1 MSTSDLSDDG
11 TDLHV
16 SDLPLMRDLPP
27 DVSHLVSACLVPQS
41 FAFGEV
47 VVQEGDAADAFFVVR
62 SGRARV
68 VKAGLGGNEVPL
80 TILRS
85 GDSFGEIGLLEGGT
99 RSATVRASSA
109 LQVLRLDG
117 SVLSGLV
124 ASHPELRERL
134 ELRAKRL
141 DMRTLLEE
149 ASPFS
154 ALPEPALNDLLNR
167 LELTQHP
174 AGEVIFEEGD
184 DPGALFVVRD
194 GRLRARRRDQNGRP
208 RDLSFYRRG
217 DLFGEAS
224 LFSGSPRAATVAA
237 VTDCHLLRLEADAF
251 ADLLARHAEF
261 RQRIDAQVSRYDPDR
276 AVSIPLDFADD
287 LVHVDEIEIDTQS
300 VGAARP
306 EPVPTEAADEPATDV
321 APAPPGRTG
330 ARRRI
335 RRIPQQWQI
344 DETDCGAACFAMVS
358 RHYGRPLSLAR
369 ARDAVQTTV
378 DGTSLHG
385 MARGAQRLGLPARP
399 MKISARN
406 LDTLPL
412 PAIVHW
418 DADHWVVLHDV
429 TATHVRYADPALGR
443 RRIRRSEFLE
453 RWTGYA
459 VVISPTT
466 DAPAAAEASRAP
478 KWLRQF
484 FWPHRGSLVAAVLL
498 ALLVSAAQISL
509 PVFIQLVVDEVLPQR
524 DTDLLTLLLLAVA
537 ALLVGMTVGSFVQR
551 WLLARAAV
559 RIDAASLD
567 FVAGKLLALPM
578 RYFYTRRSG
587 DIQRRLAGLRLVR
600 EFAVQNGV
608 VALTAV
614 AQLVTAVVLMFVY
627 SWQLALV
634 FLGLAPLYGVLLQV
648 ARTRLRPAFD
658 AEEEAFGRY
667 SSRQIDAIKGI
678 EAVKAMGAE
687 DRLRAEMLQ
696 DFKGVSGFVFRADL
710 ASLYYEAGIQAL
722 SFATMGLFLW
732 AGSDQVLDGDLSL
745 GGFVAFNV
753 LIALASPSLVDLLS
767 LWDQQQYNKILMD
780 RLNDVFEQE
789 PEQGSDRDQL
799 RPVRSLSG
807 QVRLDRVG
815 FSFTPDS
822 PPILSDISLDV
833 APGTTVAIVGRSGS
847 GKTTLAKC
855 LAGLLEPSTGSISY
869 DGVDMTT
876 LDYRTLRRRIGFV
889 LQESFLFSDTI
900 AANIAF
906 GDPDPDHEQVVRAA
920 RAADAAGFVEHLPL
934 GYSTR
939 VGETG
944 LLLSGG
950 QRQRVAIAR
959 AIYPNP
965 PVLIL
970 DEATS
975 SLDTESENVVRKNVA
990 RLLKGRT
997 SFVIAH
1003 RLSTIRGADRIVVLD
1018 GGRLVEQGTHHEL
1031 IDRRGLYFHL
1041 ISQQLDT

>member
-1 MSTSDLSDDG
+1 MSTSDLSDEGLDSP
-11 TDLHV
+11 V
-16 SDLPLMRDLPP
+16 AELPLMRELPP
-27 DVSHLVSACLVPQS
+27 DVAQLVIACLVPES
-41 FAFGEV
+41 FTFGQV
-47 VVQEGDAADAFFVVR
+47 VVQEGDPADAFFVVR

-68 VKAGLGGNEVPL
+68 IKAGLGGQEVPL
-80 TILRS
+80 AILQG

-109 LQVLRLDG
+109 LRVLRLDG

-124 ASHPELRERL
+124 ARHPGLRERL
-134 ELRAKRL
+134 ELRARRL
-141 DMRTLLEE
+141 GMRTLLEE

-154 ALPEPALNDLLNR
+154 ALPQPALNDLLNR
-167 LELTQHP
+167 LEPTEHR
-174 AGEVIFEEGD
+174 AGEVIFEEGGA
-184 DPGALFVVRD
+184 PGAMFVVRE
-194 GRLRARRRDQNGRP
+194 GRLRATRRDQSGRE

-224 LFSGSPRAATVAA
+224 LFSGDPRHASVAA
-237 VTDCHLLRLEADAF
+237 VTDCHLLRLDPDAF
-251 ADLLARHAEF
+251 HELLAVHAAF
-261 RQRIDAQVSRYDPDR
+261 RERISAQVTEYDPDR
-276 AVSIPLDFADD
+276 TVSVPLDFADD
-287 LVHVDEIEIDTQS
+287 VVNVDEIEIDTQPVRS
-300 VGAARP
+300 SRP
-306 EPVPTEAADEPATDV
+306 EPVPVAAAGESPGDLPPT
-321 APAPPGRTG
+321 PPGGRG
-330 ARRRI
+330 SRRRI

-358 RHYGRPLSLAR
+358 RHHGQPLSLAR

-406 LDTLPL
+406 LDSLPL

-418 DADHWVVLHDV
+418 EGDHWVVLHDV
-429 TATHVRYADPALGR
+429 TPTHVRYADPALGP
-443 RRIRRSEFLE
+443 RRIRRAEFLE

-459 VVISPTT
+459 VVITTAADTTPT
-466 DAPAAAEASRAP
+466 AAATRAP

-484 FWPHRGSLVAAVLL
+484 FWPHRGSLLAAVLL

-524 DTDLLTLLLLAVA
+524 DTELLTVLLLGIA
-537 ALLVGMTVGSFVQR
+537 ALLVAMTIGSFVQR

-608 VALTAV
+608 VALTAT
-614 AQLVTAVVLMFVY
+614 AQLVTAVVLMFFY

-687 DRLRAEMLQ
+687 DGLRAEMLQ
-696 DFKGVSGFVFRADL
+696 DFKGVSRFVFRADL
-710 ASLYYEAGIQAL
+710 ASLYYEASIQAL

-732 AGSDQVLDGDLSL
+732 AGSEQVLAGNLSL

-753 LIALASPSLVDLLS
+753 LLALASPSLVDLLS

-789 PEQGSDRDQL
+789 PEQGSRRDDL

-855 LAGLLEPSTGSISY
+855 LAGLVEPSTGSIRY

-876 LDYRTLRRRIGFV
+876 LDYRSLRRRIGFV

-906 GDPDPDHEQVVRAA
+906 GDPSPDHEQVVRAA
-920 RAADAAGFVEHLPL
+920 RAADAAGFIEHLPL

-975 SLDTESENVVRKNVA
+975 SLDTESENVVRKNIA
-990 RLLKGRT
+990 RLLTGRT

-1003 RLSTIRGADRIVVLD
+1003 RLSTIRGADSIVVLD
-1018 GGRLVEQGTHHEL
+1018 GGRLVEQGTHEEL
-1031 IDRRGLYFHL
+1031 IDRRGLYYHL
-1041 ISQQLDT
+1041 ISQQLDS